1 VPLPQ
6 LAGKRVLVVEDDYLV
21 AMEIARALERA
32 GAEVIGPAPTV
43 EAALDAL
50 EQTAPDGANLDVNQ
64 GRKLPSRW
72 PTHSWARGIPSIFAT
87 GYDFLTL
94 RTREAM
100 RETDGVG
107 TDRFGP
113 VWVRRAPVGDRI
125 LKAQP
130 PLDSRRHGACPY
142 RMQPSD
148 VWMRL

>member
-50 EQTAPDGANLDVNQ
+50 EQTAPDGAILDINQ

-72 PTHSWARGIPSIFAT
+72 PTHSWPVASRLFLRRGMISSRFAHVKRCEKPMASEPIASA
-87 GYDFLTL
+87 L
-94 RTREAM
+94 
-100 RETDGVG
+100 
-107 TDRFGP
+107 FG
-113 VWVRRAPVGDRI
+113 
-125 LKAQP
+125 
-130 PLDSRRHGACPY
+130 
-142 RMQPSD
+142 
-148 VWMRL
+148 